1 MLDDINVLNQRDTH
15 KTLEV
20 AATMY
25 QQLTFVPTIQHETTP
40 TAPKQ
45 VVFCGMGG
53 SALASSIIAD
63 HLRQSSSIPLEVV
76 KNYDLPAYVNEETLV
91 IAASCSGT
99 TEETLSCIQQARDKK
114 AQLVLLATGGTIG
127 EIATKHKLPYVELPV
142 GFAQRMTVLY
152 QLRAL
157 SFILGTYGVTGMETY
172 ESLAE
177 ASEWLKKESDS
188 WAKDTKTEHN
198 YAKLLAVEA
207 TGKTAVFYGGPL
219 TGALAYKWKISW
231 NENAKNTAFHS
242 VYPEFNH
249 NEFLGWSS
257 HPVEKP
263 FAIFDL
269 VSPLEHPRV
278 TLRMSL
284 SDQLLS
290 GKRPKAT
297 TITLKGDTY
306 LQQAVWAC
314 TLADFTSI
322 YLAILNGNNPFPVD
336 IIMKLKAKLAEQ

>member
-1 MLDDINVLNQRDTH
+1 MLDDINVINQRDTH

-25 QQLTFVPTIQHETTP
+25 QQLAFEPQIENGTTTIQ
-40 TAPKQ
+40 PKH

-63 HLRQSSSIPLEVV
+63 HLKQSATLPIEVV
-76 KNYDLPAYVNEETLV
+76 KNYDLPAYTNEDTLV
-91 IAASCSGT
+91 IAASYSGT
-99 TEETLSCIQQARDKK
+99 TEETLSCIQQARDKN
-114 AQLVLLATGGTIG
+114 AHLVLISTGGDVG
-127 EIATKHKLPYVELPV
+127 AIAKEHTLPYVELPV

-152 QLRAL
+152 QLRAAAY
-157 SFILGTYGVTGMETY
+157 ILGSYGVTTMETY
-172 ESLAE
+172 ETLGA
-177 ASEWLKKESDS
+177 ASEWLKQESDS
-188 WAKDTKTEHN
+188 WTKETKTEFN

-231 NENAKNTAFHS
+231 NENAKNAAFHS

-278 TLRMSL
+278 NLRMKL

-297 TITLKGDTY
+297 TIELKGDTY
-306 LQQAVWAC
+306 LHQVVWAC

-336 IIMKLKAKLAEQ
+336 IIMKLKAELAKQ